1 MSNRIVPPS
10 SKRGVW
16 ALPVRLAAL
25 TLVALALVLGLAP
38 HASADPTPVTIA
50 NQNMEGALKLLPGDI
65 IAVGYIFRVQKPHPA
80 IEIRLSDPVLTVK
93 YRCANESTIRRFYV
107 TAVEGSVPVQP
118 IAQDI
123 EQWAPTKDLNLADG
137 FQLSYKV
144 EDACGGRALIVDSS
158 TGGVDFSANVGSSQP
173 DTKVELK
180 FHYRVPRAKGLAN
193 VNCADQ
199 GVNPSPGLSACTGKW
214 SSAVRVRAS
223 GIWTPTPTA
232 TRTPLPTSTPTITPV
247 PTRTPVPT
255 PTEVEGKPTI
265 PPQVY
270 GWVYADLDG
279 DGVRDG
285 LGGQVGAEPGIQGV
299 LIQVLKLD
307 TDEVVASQ
315 LSWTDQPPLSS
326 VYYKG
331 YFNINVP
338 EGTFRVRQTLI
349 AGYTLT
355 TPNDV
360 VVTVVEDYP
369 GVVNFGNQPAP

>member
-1 MSNRIVPPS
+1 MKTHVSL
-10 SKRGVW
+10 G
-16 ALPVRLAAL
+16 ALRVGA
-25 TLVALALVLGLAP
+25 VVLALLIVGGLLTAGS
-38 HASADPTPVTIA
+38 ASATGA
-50 NQNMEGALKLLPGDI
+50 SLENQAMEGSLRILPGDWV
-65 IAVGYIFRVQKPHPA
+65 AAGYIVRVIKPHPDITVKVVNPEA
-80 IEIRLSDPVLTVK
+80 VLRVRCEGATTIQEIRIPLAGETYTVARDIDTWRVTTDTNDADGYYGGVRVPALCGATGAMLSD
-93 YRCANESTIRRFYV
+93 STTRGATFRADIQGSF
-107 TAVEGSVPVQP
+107 ASDVEV
-118 IAQDI
+118 
-123 EQWAPTKDLNLADG
+123 
-137 FQLSYKV
+137 
-144 EDACGGRALIVDSS
+144 
-158 TGGVDFSANVGSSQP
+158 
-173 DTKVELK
+173 K

-369 GVVNFGNQPAP
+369 GVVNFGYQPAP